1 MAGGAARGSG
11 RIYLLAPEGSEEQ
24 LRTVPRETDGAPETL
39 LAELISGPNPEEQE
53 QGYGTA
59 VPTTLE
65 LESVRLD
72 DAVVQ
77 VDISDDLL
85 ELSGG
90 DLTDAVAQIV
100 FTASEIPG
108 AQSVL
113 IRVDG
118 AIQEWPDGSGTQHRG
133 PLTVYDFIGYAESS
147 QPPFPVTPAPTTAV
161 PPSTT
166 TTTTTTT
173 APATTV
179 PPPTTVVTAT
189 AAPAP
194 TTTTTSVPAAT
205 TTVAA

>member
-1 MAGGAARGSG
+1 MAGGAARGSD

-24 LRTVPRETDGAPETL
+24 LRTVQRETDGAPETL

-59 VPTTLE
+59 IPTTLE

-72 DAVVQ
+72 DGVVQ

-133 PLTVYDFIGYAESS
+133 PLTIYDFIGYAESS
-147 QPPFPVTPAPTTAV
+147 QPP
-161 PPSTT
+161 SR
-166 TTTTTTT
+166 
-173 APATTV
+173 
-179 PPPTTVVTAT
+179 
-189 AAPAP
+189 
-194 TTTTTSVPAAT
+194 
-205 TTVAA
+205 